1 MLEATEEKYRIKQIV
16 ASHPPQFEPVAHWK
30 VPLMSTPTVAGPVT
44 TTQNVEDVRNWTEL
58 VDVIR
63 ANEGVALV
71 PMETLRRLE
80 GAQRLGVH
88 VLASISKRVSTMGV
102 GHIPESLPNRQDQD
116 AVLYLNSTSAGEL
129 VSAVREGVRDSR
141 AVKRVYSHLHTLN
154 TCPEPTEVVHR
165 EEFASKLSVAAE
177 TLMELLEGQGLARR

>member
-1 MLEATEEKYRIKQIV
+1 MTAPTIVDTPATQSQSIE
-16 ASHPPQFEPVAHWK
+16 S
-30 VPLMSTPTVAGPVT
+30 
-44 TTQNVEDVRNWTEL
+44 VRNWTEL
-58 VDVIR
+58 VDAIR

-88 VLASISKRVSTMGV
+88 VLSAISKRVSTMGV

-129 VSAVREGVRDSR
+129 ISAIREGVQDSR
-141 AVKRVYSHLHTLN
+141 TVKRVYSHLHCLN

-177 TLMELLEGQGLARR
+177 TLMELLEGQGMATRR